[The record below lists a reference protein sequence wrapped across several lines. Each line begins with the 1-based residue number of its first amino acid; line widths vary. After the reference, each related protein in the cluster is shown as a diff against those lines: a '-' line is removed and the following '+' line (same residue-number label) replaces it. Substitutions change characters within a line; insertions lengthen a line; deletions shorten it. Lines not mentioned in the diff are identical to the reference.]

1 MSEYKATIKWQ
12 RTSPDFLKGK
22 YSREHTWAFDGGVTV
37 PASSSPAVVP
47 VPWSNPAGVDPEEA
61 FVAALSS
68 CHMLTFVY
76 LACKAGFQ
84 IDNYEDEAVGK
95 VTKNEKGIP
104 WVSLVQ
110 LNPKI
115 AYSGEK
121 LPAPE
126 DEKRLHH
133 QAHEWCYIANSV
145 KTEVLVAG
153 RDGVSPSLTKQ

>member
-1 MSEYKATIKWQ
+1 
-12 RTSPDFLKGK
+12 
-22 YSREHTWAFDGGVTV
+22 
-37 PASSSPAVVP
+37 
-47 VPWSNPAGVDPEEA
+47 
-61 FVAALSS
+61 
-68 CHMLTFVY
+68 MLTFVY

-84 IDNYEDEAVGK
+84 IDSYEDEAIGK

-145 KTEVLVAG
+145 KTEIVVSG
-153 RDGVSPSLTKQ
+153 RDGVSPSLAK